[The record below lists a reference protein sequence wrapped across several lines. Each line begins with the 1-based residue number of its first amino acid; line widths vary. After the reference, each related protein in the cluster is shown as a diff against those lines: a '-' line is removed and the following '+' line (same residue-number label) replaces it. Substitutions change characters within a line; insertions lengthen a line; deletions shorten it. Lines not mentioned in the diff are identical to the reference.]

1 MLRMILWLGGAA
13 LAFALSTTALAQ
25 SEPFSPP
32 GDSPPELTLARALA
46 LALKNNPELAAYNLE
61 IRAREAEELQAGLRP
76 NPALS
81 AELENVAG
89 SGELS
94 GIDAAETTLVLSQ
107 VVELGAKRLHRR
119 SLAEAETELAR
130 SDYEIARVDVLA
142 RTTRQFIAVLAAQE
156 RLRLTGDLV
165 ALAQEALETVRE
177 RIEGGKAAATEAVR
191 ANILLAELR
200 VAQGTVRH
208 ALNADLR
215 RLAALL
221 GEEEA
226 GFAEVTGDLSRLP
239 HLPALAELEDRISRS
254 PVLERWMVEMER
266 RRKAVELERSQR
278 IPDVELALGARH
290 ENEVDD
296 IGFLLGFSVP
306 LQIFDRNQGDLAAA
320 RSRLEKARAQARS
333 ARLAARAS
341 LAAAWQQMGAAHDEA
356 EALRDAIL
364 PAAKQ
369 AFQAAEYGYRAGKFS
384 LLDVLDAQR
393 TLVQAQESYLRALA
407 SFHQAVADI
416 EGLLGSALP
425 GLAIDSET
433 DKENNPS

>member
-1 MLRMILWLGGAA
+1 MLRMTRGFAGVVFVL
-13 LAFALSTTALAQ
+13 ALSTSVPAATGPASAPD
-25 SEPFSPP
+25 EIR
-32 GDSPPELTLARALA
+32 PELTLAEALA

-76 NPALS
+76 NPVLS

-119 SLAEAETELAR
+119 SLAEADTELAR
-130 SDYEIARVDVLA
+130 SAYEIARVDVLA

-156 RLRLTGDLV
+156 RLRLTEDLV
-165 ALAQEALETVRE
+165 ALAQEALDTVRE

-200 VAQGTVRH
+200 VVQGTVRH
-208 ALNADLR
+208 ALDADRR

-221 GEEEA
+221 GEEKA

-239 HLPALAELEDRISRS
+239 HLPDLAELEDHISSS

-266 RRKAVELERSQR
+266 RRKAVALERARR
-278 IPDVELALGARH
+278 IPDVEIALGARH
-290 ENEVDD
+290 ENGVDD
-296 IGFLLGFSVP
+296 VGFLLGFSVP
-306 LQIFDRNQGDLAAA
+306 LQIFDRNQGDIAAA
-320 RSRLEKARAQARS
+320 RSRLEKTRAQARS
-333 ARLAARAS
+333 ARLEARAS
-341 LAAAWQQMGAAHDEA
+341 LAAAWQQMGAAHQEA
-356 EALRDAIL
+356 EALRDTIL
-364 PAAKQ
+364 PAAKE
-369 AFQAAEYGYRAGKFS
+369 AFQAAEYGYRAGKFG

-393 TLVQAQESYLRALA
+393 TLVQAQESYLQALA
-407 SFHQAVADI
+407 DFHQAVADM
-416 EGLLGSALP
+416 ERLLGSALP
-425 GLAIDSET
+425 RLAIDSEN
-433 DKENNPS
+433 DKEINPS